1 MIQLKLYILISSFLY
16 ILRVSFTFYQL
27 IKSYRNKWKDA
38 FLIISILLIF
48 GIPGIIV
55 SKLYEYGYIP
65 FKLCFYISSV
75 ILVLMHISFLCLFIY
90 LYKTAETPERR
101 REILKGGLL
110 YLSGI
115 GIMAGGL
122 AFVFLF

>member
-1 MIQLKLYILISSFLY
+1 MGLL
-16 ILRVSFTFYQL
+16 FYQL

-75 ILVLMHISFLCLFIY
+75 ILVLMDISFLCLFIY

-115 GIMAGGL
+115 GIMASGL

>member
-1 MIQLKLYILISSFLY
+1 MSDLLLYFFMGLL
-16 ILRVSFTFYQL
+16 FYQL

-75 ILVLMHISFLCLFIY
+75 ILVLMYLSFLCLFIY
-90 LYKTAETPERR
+90 LYKTAETLERR

>member
-1 MIQLKLYILISSFLY
+1 MSDLLLYFFMGLL
-16 ILRVSFTFYQL
+16 FYQL

-48 GIPGIIV
+48 EIPGIIV

-75 ILVLMHISFLCLFIY
+75 ILVLMYISFLCLFIY
-90 LYKTAETPERR
+90 LYKTSETPERR